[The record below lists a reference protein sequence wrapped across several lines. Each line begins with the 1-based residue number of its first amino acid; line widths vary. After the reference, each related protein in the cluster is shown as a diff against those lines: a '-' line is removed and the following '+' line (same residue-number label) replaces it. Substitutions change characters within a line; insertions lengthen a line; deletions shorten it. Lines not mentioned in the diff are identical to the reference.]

1 MKETQT
7 MPGTDTDSDHNVL
20 VAKIHTKLKKTT
32 KFQGGGGGTMWDLEK
47 LQDQRQRVL
56 RYFG

>member
-32 KFQGGGGGTMWDLEK
+32 KFQGGGGEQCGIWRSYRINDREC
-47 LQDQRQRVL
+47 
-56 RYFG
+56 